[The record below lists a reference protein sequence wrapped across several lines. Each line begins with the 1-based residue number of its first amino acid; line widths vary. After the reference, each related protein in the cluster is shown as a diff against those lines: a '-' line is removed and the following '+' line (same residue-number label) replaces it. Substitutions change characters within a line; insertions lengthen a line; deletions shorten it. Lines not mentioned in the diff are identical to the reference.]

1 MFLTASLVLPM
12 VALQVE
18 DEQLQDLLRSLPD
31 NTETYER
38 VVDAVFSLGASRGSN
53 GSASNR
59 PAPGAAVTVTGPAV
73 GQGQSGK
80 PGVPWGVAGGAGAA
94 AGGGEGG
101 AAAGATAAVLEM
113 LDARGNVV
121 HLQDAAGGPLRWG
134 TDSYCKVLTVR
145 LYCSQYII
153 VLFQGRLHIGCI
165 GTPTA

>member
-1 MFLTASLVLPM
+1 M
-12 VALQVE
+12 QVE

-59 PAPGAAVTVTGPAV
+59 PGPGAAVSSPAVTGPAV

-80 PGVPWGVAGGAGAA
+80 PGAPWGAAGGAGAA

-101 AAAGATAAVLEM
+101 AGAAAGAAAAVLEM
-113 LDARGNVV
+113 LDARGNAV
-121 HLQDAAGGPLRWG
+121 HLQDAPGGPLRWG
-134 TDSYCKVLTVR
+134 
-145 LYCSQYII
+145 
-153 VLFQGRLHIGCI
+153 
-165 GTPTA
+165 